1 MTEAILSKTQFKTL
15 INVQILALISED
27 GWVSEYDARTKGGAW
42 VASLSALV
50 RKGLLVT
57 EVRPFVMPAGSYVG
71 QTLPVKFYS
80 VAKTKG
86 PIIAKTESTVDS
98 CGKELGDHCPRCGDC
113 ECPITTGVL
122 HLNSD
127 CPGRRERHRILYPF
141 SRG

>member
-1 MTEAILSKTQFKTL
+1 MRRLLNDTQEPPGITRGAPVLRGVLTLNRHACKVVLMTITICELIDGRYLDLVNGGMGFLPREHAIMDHPL
-15 INVQILALISED
+15 
-27 GWVSEYDARTKGGAW
+27 
-42 VASLSALV
+42 
-50 RKGLLVT
+50 
-57 EVRPFVMPAGSYVG
+57 
-71 QTLPVKFYS
+71 
-80 VAKTKG
+80 VAKLWRDDR
-86 PIIAKTESTVDS
+86 PNLLPREMRTESTVDS